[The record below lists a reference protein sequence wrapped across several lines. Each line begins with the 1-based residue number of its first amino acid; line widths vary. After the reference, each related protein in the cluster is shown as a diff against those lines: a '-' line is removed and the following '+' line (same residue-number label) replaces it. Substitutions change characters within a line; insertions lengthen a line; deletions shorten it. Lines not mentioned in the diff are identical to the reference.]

1 MKKVKVL
8 LYCTKKQ
15 PYLVKDDFPL
25 ENEPIYYIH
34 YKKDPRCCGLPL
46 NGKIVAECEV
56 ETEEISLSEYPYY
69 DDCSVCLL
77 DTPTLNHDE
86 LLDKSCLSDN
96 ELDDY
101 LINQKGYA
109 LHISNLSIF
118 AEPATIEYADLESPV
133 LDSELIGGS
142 WLCDNCDTPG
152 NDCKHCHDH
161 YEFFKTVKKAP
172 QNMMR
177 VYSNIGRYDCQYI
190 LISVRPE
197 WLCKILNGDKTIEV
211 RKQVLKEML

>member
-1 MKKVKVL
+1 MKKVKTL
-8 LYCTKKQ
+8 LYCTKAK

-25 ENEPIYYIH
+25 ENELIYFTH
-34 YKKDPRCCGLPL
+34 YKEPGSCGLPL

-56 ETEEISLSEYPYY
+56 ETEEIKLSAYSDYEDKIY
-69 DDCSVCLL
+69 LF
-77 DTPTLNHDE
+77 DTPTLTNDE
-86 LLDKSCLSDN
+86 LTEKSWLCND
-96 ELDDY
+96 ELDNY
-101 LINQKGYA
+101 LINEKGYA

-118 AEPATIEYADLESPV
+118 AEPATIEYADLKSPV

-161 YEFFKTVKKAP
+161 YEFFKTVEKAP
-172 QNMMR
+172 QNMMK

-197 WLCKILNGDKTIEV
+197 WLCKILNGEKTIEV
-211 RKQVLKEML
+211 RKKVLKEML

>member
-1 MKKVKVL
+1 MKKVKAL
-8 LYCTKKQ
+8 LYCTKST
-15 PYLVKDDFPL
+15 PYLIKDDFPL
-25 ENEPIYYIH
+25 ENEPIYFTH
-34 YKKDPRCCGLPL
+34 YKEPGCCGLPL

-101 LINQKGYA
+101 LIDQKGYA
-109 LHISNLSIF
+109 LHIENLSKF
-118 AEPATIEYADLESPV
+118 ARPQDLIDYWGWKSNKLV
-133 LDSELIGGS
+133 R
-142 WLCDNCDTPG
+142 
-152 NDCKHCHDH
+152 
-161 YEFFKTVKKAP
+161 KAP

-177 VYSNIGRYDCQYI
+177 LADIGNDMYI
-190 LISVRPE
+190 LISIRPE
-197 WLCKILNGDKTIEV
+197 WLCKILNGEKTIEV
-211 RKQVLKEML
+211 RKKVLKEMRK

>member
-1 MKKVKVL
+1 MKKVKAL
-8 LYCTKKQ
+8 LYCTKKT

-25 ENEPIYYIH
+25 ENEPIYFTH
-34 YKKDPRCCGLPL
+34 YKEPGSCGLPL

-56 ETEEISLSEYPYY
+56 ETEEIKLSAYSDYEDKIY
-69 DDCSVCLL
+69 LF
-77 DTPTLNHDE
+77 DTPTLTNDE
-86 LLDKSCLSDN
+86 LTQKSCLCNDK
-96 ELDDY
+96 LDEY
-101 LINQKGYA
+101 LINEKGYA

-118 AEPATIEYADLESPV
+118 AEPATIEYADLEPPV
-133 LDSELIGGS
+133 LDSELIVGS

-161 YEFFKTVKKAP
+161 YEFFKTVEKAP

-197 WLCKILNGDKTIEV
+197 WLCKILNGEKTIEV
-211 RKQVLKEML
+211 RKKVLKEML

>member
-1 MKKVKVL
+1 MKKVKAL
-8 LYCTKKQ
+8 LYCTKKT

-25 ENEPIYYIH
+25 ENEPIYFTH
-34 YKKDPRCCGLPL
+34 YKEPGSCGLPL

-56 ETEEISLSEYPYY
+56 ETEEIRLWG
-69 DDCSVCLL
+69 
-77 DTPTLNHDE
+77 DE
-86 LLDKSCLSDN
+86 IENYFGNNEEISIEKDSCLNFEQIEQYLCSN
-96 ELDDY
+96 DY
-101 LINQKGYA
+101 KGYA

-161 YEFFKTVKKAP
+161 YEFFKTVEKAP

-177 VYSNIGRYDCQYI
+177 VYSNIGRYNCQYI

-211 RKQVLKEML
+211 RKKVLKEML